1 MPRMTLVPPD
11 YETHTQEAIH
21 HYWST
26 LRSQSTRQQG
36 RDADRGN
43 RTAVTGGKQMDGFCK
58 LIRWIVAE
66 NGMPDASIYTQ
77 SRLELPGYFRPT
89 KRWDLLVVHGG
100 KLVAAV
106 EFKSQAGPS
115 FGNNFNNRTE
125 EAIGTAADLWTAFRE
140 GAFGKGHPRP
150 WLGWL
155 MLLEDCEGSTRP
167 LKKPEESH
175 FPVLPEFLDASYEKR
190 YEVLLSKLVLEKFF
204 DGTALVL
211 SQQSPQGVTYRES
224 SLLGL
229 KRFLAS
235 LAGHVQVCLSVG

>member
-1 MPRMTLVPPD
+1 MTLVPAD
-11 YETHTQEAIH
+11 YETHTQKAIH
-21 HYWST
+21 HYWNT

-43 RTAVTGGKQMDGFCK
+43 RTAVTGGKQMDGFCE

-66 NGMPDASIYTQ
+66 NEMPDASIHTQ
-77 SRLELPGYFRPT
+77 HRLELPGYFRPT

-125 EAIGTAADLWTAFRE
+125 EAIGTATDLWTAFRE
-140 GAFGKGHPRP
+140 GAFGKEHPRP

-155 MLLEDCEGSTRP
+155 MLLEDCEGSTKS
-167 LKKPEESH
+167 LKEPEEPH
-175 FPVLPEFLDASYEKR
+175 FPVLPEFRDASYEKR
-190 YEVLLSKLVLEKFF
+190 YELLLSKLVQEKFF
-204 DGTALVL
+204 DGAALLL
-211 SQQSPQGVTYRES
+211 SRRPPQEIPYRES
-224 SLLGL
+224 SPLRL
-229 KRFLAS
+229 KPFLAS